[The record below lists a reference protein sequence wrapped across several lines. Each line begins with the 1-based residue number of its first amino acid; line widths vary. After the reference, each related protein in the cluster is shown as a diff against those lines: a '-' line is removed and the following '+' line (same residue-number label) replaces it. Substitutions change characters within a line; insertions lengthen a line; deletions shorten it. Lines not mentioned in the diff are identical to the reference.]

1 MRAPTVDKCANQ
13 ECPHHFRKIGQGKL
27 YVFPV
32 SDPKAWGLPGGL
44 RQKVVWLC
52 ESCKQHYYVRL
63 DRTAHTAIVVT
74 RREHKKHL
82 GQAA

>member
-1 MRAPTVDKCANQ
+1 
-13 ECPHHFRKIGQGKL
+13 
-27 YVFPV
+27 
-32 SDPKAWGLPGGL
+32 
-44 RQKVVWLC
+44 
-52 ESCKQHYYVRL
+52 VRL